1 MNDVH
6 ACHPTRYV
14 YGAVFNPERPFTFD
28 GVMKY
33 DNTTKADEAYYYG
46 ELRFGGEA
54 VFAPRVDAQA
64 EDDGYLVTFVQDE
77 SNDQSECVILDAQNL
92 AAGPVARIVMPFRVP
107 YGFHSGWVGAH

>member
-46 ELRFGGEA
+46 EQRFGGEA

-107 YGFHSGWVGAH
+107 YGFHSGWVRS